1 MTVFF
6 SGVNFGLANFTHDNF
21 AQKFRMPLLYH
32 YEFEIG
38 EDITFKVAF
47 YDDKYDITEAESLSQ
62 IGSQHRRIWAQRA
75 VLDLVDDDEMILAEM
90 SCFQNDNQFAARLK
104 EENWGQALVRL
115 DTLDTRILLQIY
127 RFYCFNYYYLFE

>member
-1 MTVFF
+1 
-6 SGVNFGLANFTHDNF
+6 
-21 AQKFRMPLLYH
+21 MPLLYH

-38 EDITFKVAF
+38 EDVNFEVSF
-47 YDDKYDITEAESLSQ
+47 YDAKYDITEAESLGQ
-62 IGSQHRRIWAQRA
+62 IGSQQRRIWAQRA
-75 VLDLVDDDEMILAEM
+75 AIDLVDENEMILAEM
-90 SCFQNDNQFAARLK
+90 SCFQKDNQFAARLK